1 MASLRSIILPVLDGM
16 PSSHIKLSLLSEIP
30 KHKPS
35 FDAIERGFVEL
46 TSRRQD
52 PDLLRRFFQ
61 SWSQTNNSA
70 MTVAGIGNRLTLM
83 LHSGAEIHD
92 PAALVQTLV
101 SLNRIVDE
109 DLAVTGAVLHSQLF
123 HTMATGIV
131 GDDEWLLHRHLDPA
145 AREFKAWKDR
155 NSLRDR
161 DPMVALLTTLVHEI
175 YTHGEVEFILPLFRA
190 WLARDHGVD
199 ETASRRMLA
208 WISVHCGPTEKN
220 HFFHAFDAVRHYARA
235 MSLRV
240 EDYALDEIVA
250 QYLSRKAAVL
260 RALFP
265 PGLPSGLPSGSS
277 AAAAA

>member
-16 PSSHIKLSLLSEIP
+16 PSSHLKLTLLSEIP
-30 KHKPS
+30 KHRSS
-35 FDAIERGFVEL
+35 FEAIERAFVEL
-46 TSRRQD
+46 TSRRQA

-92 PAALVQTLV
+92 HAALVQTLV

-123 HTMATGIV
+123 YTMATGLV
-131 GDDEWLLHRHLDPA
+131 GDDEWLRHRHLDPA
-145 AREFKAWKDR
+145 AQAFKAWKDR

-190 WLARDHGVD
+190 WLARDLGVD
-199 ETASRRMLA
+199 EAASKRLLA

-220 HFFHAFDAVRHYARA
+220 HFFHALDAVNHYAKA
-235 MSLRV
+235 MSLRL
-240 EDYALDEIVA
+240 EDYALDEIIA
-250 QYLSRKAAVL
+250 QYLSRKAAVM

-265 PGLPSGLPSGSS
+265 SDDDTALSAGPS

>member
-16 PSSHIKLSLLSEIP
+16 PSSHLKLTLLSEIP
-30 KHKPS
+30 KHRPS
-35 FDAIERGFVEL
+35 FEAIERAFVAL
-46 TSRRQD
+46 TSRRQA
-52 PDLLRRFFQ
+52 PDMLRRFFQ

-83 LHSGAEIHD
+83 LHSGDKIHD
-92 PAALVQTLV
+92 PAALVQALV

-123 HTMATGIV
+123 YTMATGIV

-145 AREFKAWKDR
+145 AHDFKAWKDR
-155 NSLRDR
+155 SSLRDR

-199 ETASRRMLA
+199 EAASKRMLA

-220 HFFHAFDAVRHYARA
+220 HFFHALDAVRHYAKA

-240 EDYALDEIVA
+240 EDYALDEIIA
-250 QYLSRKAAVL
+250 QYLSRKAAVM

-265 PGLPSGLPSGSS
+265 SDDAIASLAEPS